1 MAERLPLAVVGA
13 GRAGRARV
21 RALGESTSARL
32 AGLVSRSEVDGP
44 TFADVLADPA
54 VAGVILCTPN
64 LLHES
69 QARAALDARKHVLVE
84 FPLAARPADFR
95 ALLER
100 AHKYNLVLHEEHIEL
115 LSPSQAWLRERAR
128 PLGRP
133 RGGRLEFTGSAQG
146 WIAEPALA
154 GTPALCAL
162 ARLHRLVDL
171 FGEAEVRSAEL
182 ARGDGYRLAVELG
195 FAAGGSVTLVEARA
209 SGAVRETRWRVE
221 CEHGPLGDPPAERP
235 ADLFARDLACFVA
248 RVSDHAR
255 PYGSER
261 AQPYVSD
268 ARCLHV
274 LELVAAIERRLC

>member
-21 RALGESTSARL
+21 RALGESPRACL
-32 AGLVSRSEVDGP
+32 AGLVSRGDPGGP
-44 TFADVLADPA
+44 SFADVLADPA

-84 FPLAARPADFR
+84 FPVAASPSELR

-133 RGGRLEFTGSAQG
+133 RGGRLEFTGSAEG

-154 GTPALCAL
+154 GTPPLCAL

-182 ARGDGYRLAVELG
+182 ARGAGYRLEVELG
-195 FAAGGSVTLVEARA
+195 FAAGGTVTLVEARA
-209 SGAVRETRWRVE
+209 PGGLRATHWRVD
-221 CEHGPLGDPPAERP
+221 CEHGPLGDPPSERP

-248 RVSDHAR
+248 RVSEH
-255 PYGSER
+255 

>member
-1 MAERLPLAVVGA
+1 MGARLPLAVVGA

-21 RALGESTSARL
+21 RALGASETACL
-32 AGLVSRSEVDGP
+32 HAVVSRGDPSGP
-44 TFADVLADPA
+44 TFADVLEDPA

-64 LLHES
+64 LLHAS
-69 QARAALDARKHVLVE
+69 QARAALDAGKHVLVE
-84 FPLAARPADFR
+84 FPLAPSPAQLR

-100 AHKYNLVLHEEHIEL
+100 AHRTDLVLHEEHIEL

-133 RGGRLEFTGSAQG
+133 RGGTLEFTGAGEG
-146 WIAEPALA
+146 WIADPNLA

-182 ARGDGYRLAVELG
+182 AHGAGYRLEVELG
-195 FAAGGSVTLVEARA
+195 FASGGAVTLVEERAPGAARA
-209 SGAVRETRWRVE
+209 THWRVE
-221 CEHGPLGDPPAERP
+221 CEKGRLGDPPAERP
-235 ADLFARDLACFVA
+235 ADLFAGDLACFVA
-248 RVSDHAR
+248 RVSEDA
-255 PYGSER
+255 E
-261 AQPYVSD
+261 PYVSD
-268 ARCLHV
+268 TRCLHV

>member
-1 MAERLPLAVVGA
+1 MSARLPLAVVGA

-21 RALGESTSARL
+21 RALGASEAACLR
-32 AGLVSRSEVDGP
+32 AVVSRGDPGGP
-44 TFADVLADPA
+44 TFADVLGDPE

-64 LLHES
+64 LLHAS
-69 QARAALDARKHVLVE
+69 QARAALDAGKHVLVE
-84 FPLAARPADFR
+84 FPLAPAPAQFR

-100 AHKYNLVLHEEHIEL
+100 AHRTNLVLHEEHIEL
-115 LSPSQAWLRERAR
+115 LSPSQAWLRESAR

-133 RGGRLEFTGSAQG
+133 RGGRLEFTGEAVG
-146 WIAEPALA
+146 WIADPALA

-171 FGEAEVRSAEL
+171 FGFAEVRGAAL
-182 ARGDGYRLAVELG
+182 ARGAGYRLEVELG
-195 FAAGGSVTLVEARA
+195 FESGGVVTLVEERA
-209 SGAVRETRWRVE
+209 PGGVRATHWRVE
-221 CEHGPLGDPPAERP
+221 CENGPLRDPPSERP

-248 RVSDHAR
+248 RVREGA
-255 PYGSER
+255 E
-261 AQPYVSD
+261 PYVGD

>member
-1 MAERLPLAVVGA
+1 VAERLPLAVVGA

-21 RALGESTSARL
+21 RALGESTRARL
-32 AGLVSRSEVDGP
+32 AGVVSRGDSSAP

-64 LLHES
+64 LLHAS

-84 FPLAARPADFR
+84 FPAASSPRELR

-100 AHKYNLVLHEEHIEL
+100 ARQSGLVLHEEHIEL
-115 LSPSQAWLRERAR
+115 LSPSQAWLREHAR

-133 RGGRLEFTGSAQG
+133 HGGTLEFTGSAEG
-146 WIAEPALA
+146 WIADPALA

-171 FGEAEVRSAEL
+171 FGEAAVRAATL
-182 ARGDGYRLAVELG
+182 ARGAGYRLEVELG
-195 FAAGGSVTLVEARA
+195 FAAGGAVTLVETRA
-209 SGAVRETRWRVE
+209 PGGVRATHWDVS

-235 ADLFARDLACFVA
+235 AELFARDLACFVA
-248 RVSDHAR
+248 RVTEHA
-255 PYGSER
+255 E
-261 AQPYVSD
+261 PYVSD

-274 LELVAAIERRLC
+274 LELVEAIERRL